1 MDNAGKIQRY
11 KGLMEEQQKIVDNL
25 EATYDAMYDDI
36 EKAKHQLWDY
46 RIEYETLNKNELI
59 KNLKTGTCYHKKFDK
74 KKEYGYEKTIEFIII
89 VNKVLKDKIISTSYY
104 RTSSSDNCK
113 YNNYKDNYIYI
124 DCEYSKDKDDFLKY
138 ILEIDDN
145 RGEIEIISKEE
156 AREIVLKWIKL
167 DK

>member
-1 MDNAGKIQRY
+1 MKKSKRY
-11 KGLMEEQQKIVDNL
+11 ASVSE
-25 EATYDAMYDDI
+25 
-36 EKAKHQLWDY
+36 
-46 RIEYETLNKNELI
+46 
-59 KNLKTGTCYHKKFDK
+59 KFDK